1 MSSGNI
7 FSYFLFVQNV
17 CISLHFWI
25 FSVGKN
31 SGSMVIF
38 FIHFEY
44 IIPLYSSFHCSFCHS
59 VDRQVDIDLI
69 TWDSFS
75 CRITLPE
82 SALRC
87 LILESANPISALPA
101 SFTLIFASWGWEW
114 RTKLEEKEGAFF
126 FLFALKGLPVC
137 LKFFLQIWK
146 MFFPYLSFYKYLY

>member
-1 MSSGNI
+1 MSAQQAFASQHITMPSGLTAQAWWDVGMENERAGGWV
-7 FSYFLFVQNV
+7 SEPQGKRKKSSSTLETQ
-17 CISLHFWI
+17 CIL
-25 FSVGKN
+25 
-31 SGSMVIF
+31 M
-38 FIHFEY
+38 
-44 IIPLYSSFHCSFCHS
+44 
-59 VDRQVDIDLI
+59 IDLI

-101 SFTLIFASWGWEW
+101 SFTLIFASWGGEW